1 MYVSY
6 LLRWKAH
13 NVLHICNFV
22 YMVDDSN
29 MYIICQVNQLASEVG
44 QLLRFTANTSVTMGD
59 DLSLKCN
66 KVHYVQNA
74 PILQL
79 QPRDYTNY
87 NCKNRSIATGRNWLQ
102 FGHEH
107 VATETDP
114 DTVRCEL
121 VASQTDRVANGHNPI
136 VPRTI
141 TIATVRVS
149 VFSVKH
155 TPILQLQHRLH
166 WLHPGE

>member
-1 MYVSY
+1 VYVSY

-66 KVHYVQNA
+66 IVHSIQNA
-74 PILQL
+74 PIL
-79 QPRDYTNY
+79 
-87 NCKNRSIATGRNWLQ
+87 
-102 FGHEH
+102 
-107 VATETDP
+107 
-114 DTVRCEL
+114 
-121 VASQTDRVANGHNPI
+121 
-136 VPRTI
+136 
-141 TIATVRVS
+141 
-149 VFSVKH
+149 
-155 TPILQLQHRLH
+155 
-166 WLHPGE
+166 